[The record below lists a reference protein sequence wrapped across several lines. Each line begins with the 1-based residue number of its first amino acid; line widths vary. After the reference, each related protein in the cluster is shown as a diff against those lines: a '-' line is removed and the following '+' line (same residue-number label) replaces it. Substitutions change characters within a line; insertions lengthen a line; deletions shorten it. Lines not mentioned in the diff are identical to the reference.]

1 MTVAYE
7 DFSTMS
13 FNLSKSLDNLIKVH
27 QDSNIYSF
35 NNDDKSNKI
44 LTHSKAN
51 LKAAIIENTTEDNQY
66 NDLDSNEDFLE
77 SDINDKDIYSDT
89 IIQEY
94 NDEDYY
100 NIEEDD
106 IDEDSFEENDIE
118 EDIQDAEIIESS
130 ETNNNEN
137 IIEEN
142 SQVEEIKE
150 INEVEDKVDE
160 VEQILE
166 KYNKQRQVYKD
177 DELTQHEI
185 AMGYNKLFNK
195 DEDLLRDLDSI
206 KSKVSKDIKEKLAR
220 YFSTYSDLSDDINV
234 IDIAKNTSFVND
246 EISMLDSHY
255 INDLTEFI
263 QLPIIYKIIF
273 IQVLIDKYK
282 LIVKQIEKN
291 NFILCKN
298 ENGELVPD
306 VANIFMRFANL
317 PTKENNIYHKDYIT
331 YNQTIKDQLKELGND
346 NEIEDFVKV
355 NTLKFDKRV
364 VGRTNIIEQT
374 LAAQYAI
381 IKSLE

>member
-1 MTVAYE
+1 
-7 DFSTMS
+7 
-13 FNLSKSLDNLIKVH
+13 
-27 QDSNIYSF
+27 
-35 NNDDKSNKI
+35 
-44 LTHSKAN
+44 
-51 LKAAIIENTTEDNQY
+51 
-66 NDLDSNEDFLE
+66 
-77 SDINDKDIYSDT
+77 
-89 IIQEY
+89 
-94 NDEDYY
+94 
-100 NIEEDD
+100 
-106 IDEDSFEENDIE
+106 
-118 EDIQDAEIIESS
+118 
-130 ETNNNEN
+130 
-137 IIEEN
+137 
-142 SQVEEIKE
+142 
-150 INEVEDKVDE
+150 
-160 VEQILE
+160 
-166 KYNKQRQVYKD
+166 
-177 DELTQHEI
+177 
-185 AMGYNKLFNK
+185 MGYNKLFNK